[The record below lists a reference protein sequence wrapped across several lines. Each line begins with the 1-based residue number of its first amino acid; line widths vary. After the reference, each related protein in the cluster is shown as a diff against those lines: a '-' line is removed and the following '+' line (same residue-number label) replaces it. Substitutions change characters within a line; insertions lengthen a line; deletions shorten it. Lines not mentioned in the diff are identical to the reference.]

1 MRSLYLFLGEIL
13 TNERRSGP
21 DRAWSEA
28 ADQELRPISPGSFAR
43 WMRAR
48 DQAEATPQRGA
59 VVRRSPSRVIG

>member
-13 TNERRSGP
+13 TTERRSGP
-21 DRAWSEA
+21 DRTWSDA

-48 DQAEATPQRGA
+48 DQADGRPPRGTGS
-59 VVRRSPSRVIG
+59 RLPSRVIG